1 MKNPTQGNRMGQ
13 LWVAFLSSPS
23 TGRAPADRGRLGEPK
38 LGPASSPL
46 TVNSPPPLD
55 CSHHLQ
61 AQATEAELETH
72 TEEPPQHGPL
82 RRASRMCPQDAEPSG
97 HPG

>member
-1 MKNPTQGNRMGQ
+1 MRNLTQGNREGAALGYIPKPTMHREG
-13 LWVAFLSSPS
+13 LLSMWK
-23 TGRAPADRGRLGEPK
+23 GCAEPK

-46 TVNSPPPLD
+46 TVDFPPPFR

-82 RRASRMCPQDAEPSG
+82 RGASIMCPG
-97 HPG
+97 C